1 MKTPKFL
8 KTIIALIALFAST
21 LPAMAHDFEVDGIYY
36 MITSKSD
43 KTVAVT
49 YKGDSF
55 DSFNEYYGEVEIP
68 DRVTYS
74 GISYNVTSIS
84 GGAFLDCMGLTSV
97 TIGNS
102 VTKIGLNA
110 FGRCTGLTSVTIPN
124 SVTMVSSRAFC
135 DCTSLEEVH
144 ITDLVAWCNIYFD
157 GDLANPLRNETNLY
171 LNEKIITDLVI
182 PDIITEI
189 KQFTFAGWKGLSV
202 TIGNSVTS
210 IGEGAFMACKK
221 LTSVTIPNSVTT
233 IGGCAFI
240 YCSGLISITIPTSVT
255 KIGGCAFNNCINLK
269 YVYYDAKNLRGA
281 VSNIFYSYDNRII
294 HIVIGAEVESIP
306 KGIFNDCDRVGALVS
321 KNPTPPVCDAEAFG
335 SIDKSR
341 CVLYVPEASYIDYWN
356 ADVWKDFASIKPL
369 TETKSLSFTDE
380 SIAIK
385 TNEDLQLN
393 AVITPDDATFKNLI
407 WTSSN
412 PEIATVSGTGVVHGV
427 VPGETIITAM
437 AVDGTNLKASCK
449 VTVES
454 VRAESITLNHEIV
467 QLQPY
472 ESIVL
477 DYTILP
483 YNTTDKSV
491 TWTSSD
497 PSVVTLKVNN
507 DGSATVLMLKKGTV
521 TITAVTNDGS
531 NLSASCIVSDEVK
544 AKSITLSQTE
554 ALLAPDES
562 ISLSYSI
569 LPENTTNKSV
579 TWTSSDP
586 SVANF
591 NVNNDGSATV
601 MKLKEG
607 TAIITVTTNDGSKLS
622 ASCVISNAAGVEGIE
637 TDDCKVSVEN
647 GAIVVKNATGIVT
660 VHNLMGVTVASA
672 QADGSVLRIG
682 GLQPGVYIVTVNGKA
697 TKVVL

>member
-1 MKTPKFL
+1 M
-8 KTIIALIALFAST
+8 
-21 LPAMAHDFEVDGIYY
+21 
-36 MITSKSD
+36 
-43 KTVAVT
+43 
-49 YKGDSF
+49 
-55 DSFNEYYGEVEIP
+55 
-68 DRVTYS
+68 
-74 GISYNVTSIS
+74 
-84 GGAFLDCMGLTSV
+84 
-97 TIGNS
+97 
-102 VTKIGLNA
+102 
-110 FGRCTGLTSVTIPN
+110 
-124 SVTMVSSRAFC
+124 
-135 DCTSLEEVH
+135 
-144 ITDLVAWCNIYFD
+144 
-157 GDLANPLRNETNLY
+157 
-171 LNEKIITDLVI
+171 
-182 PDIITEI
+182 
-189 KQFTFAGWKGLSV
+189 
-202 TIGNSVTS
+202 
-210 IGEGAFMACKK
+210 
-221 LTSVTIPNSVTT
+221 
-233 IGGCAFI
+233 
-240 YCSGLISITIPTSVT
+240 T

>member
-84 GGAFLDCMGLTSV
+84 EAAFLDCTGLTSV

-102 VTKIGLNA
+102 VTKIGSYA
-110 FGRCTGLTSVTIPN
+110 FGSCTGLTSVTIPN

-144 ITDLVAWCNIYFD
+144 ITDLVAWCNIYFN

-202 TIGNSVTS
+202 TIPNSVTT
-210 IGEGAFMACKK
+210 IGDSAFSHCTG

-233 IGGCAFI
+233 IGGYAFI

-281 VSNIFYSYDNRII
+281 VSDIFYSYDNRLI

-306 KGIFNDCDRVGALVS
+306 KGVFNECYRVGALVS

-449 VTVES
+449 VTVER